1 MKIQILYI
9 LLYLI
14 IDKDNKN
21 ATVLPIII
29 FIHSYFMKKQADQ
42 PFFIP
47 KMGVFK
53 NGPWGGIKN
62 ISKSFF
68 LLLFLM
74 LCQMATF
81 SK

>member
-1 MKIQILYI
+1 M
-9 LLYLI
+9 YLI

-21 ATVLPIII
+21 AIVLPIII

-47 KMGVFK
+47 KMGVFT

-68 LLLFLM
+68 FAIIFNVM
-74 LCQMATF
+74 PNGNF
-81 SK
+81 